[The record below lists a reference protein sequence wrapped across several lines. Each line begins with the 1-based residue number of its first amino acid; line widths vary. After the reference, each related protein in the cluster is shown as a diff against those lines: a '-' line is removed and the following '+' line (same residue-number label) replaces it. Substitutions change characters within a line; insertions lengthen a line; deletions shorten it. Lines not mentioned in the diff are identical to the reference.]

1 RDRRFRASHNRN
13 MASHSVARRWHCG
26 WNRHLHFHRSQ
37 NATIA
42 LAALLCLFL
51 LGCAGHRP
59 QKGGHARHSSPS
71 GARSELAQPENPK
84 DSKIILGG
92 LAVFAL
98 LALLVLY
105 VYHKGKL
112 DRDGDG
118 I

>member
-1 RDRRFRASHNRN
+1 
-13 MASHSVARRWHCG
+13 MASHSVAHRWHRG

-42 LAALLCLFL
+42 LAALLALLCLFH

-59 QKGGHARHSSPS
+59 QKGGHARHSSPT

-92 LAVFAL
+92 LVVFAL
-98 LALLVLY
+98 LAL
-105 VYHKGKL
+105 
-112 DRDGDG
+112 RSSMS
-118 I
+118 ITRA